1 MKLSIALT
9 TNLACYA
16 AVIEPSE
23 STIRDRTIRRRET
36 WSQNQDRKFCIQMT
50 SSPDEDLCEHPQ
62 GDRFDWAGGPIS
74 IHQNGKIVG
83 LMLPETEKYK
93 LCLDYDEVDIE
104 NDVFEFAKTTND
116 GVCITSLIIDGTDIL
131 VGPNVEQP
139 NFWPGFWPN
148 GKQPNFWI
156 DGNENSCTADFVS
169 TQELKIQNNVVFSSE
184 CDKFCIK
191 MTSSPDQLLCEHPKA
206 DHAAWAGDAIS
217 IKQNGYVIGSMESG
231 TRDFEL
237 CLDYDDV
244 DIENDVFEFART
256 TTDGVCI
263 TSLSIDGADVLVG
276 PNNEQ
281 PNFWIDGDDN
291 SCTDDFV
298 STQELIIQNNAVIS
312 SHCDKI
318 CIKMTS
324 SPDEYL
330 CEHPKADHAAWAGGA
345 ISIKQNGQVIGSMK
359 SGTRDFELCLDNEDV
374 DIENDF
380 FEFARTTTDGVCI
393 TSLSID
399 GTDILVG
406 PNNNQPNFWFDGDDN
421 MCTDDFVSTQELI
434 IQNNAVIFSQC
445 PPKLYYE

>member
-1 MKLSIALT
+1 MGNRILSKMKLSIALT

-191 MTSSPDQLLCEHPKA
+191 MTSSNSLEQQPMVFALQVSP
-206 DHAAWAGDAIS
+206 
-217 IKQNGYVIGSMESG
+217 SMEPMSLLVQIMNSPISG
-231 TRDFEL
+231 STG
-237 CLDYDDV
+237 
-244 DIENDVFEFART
+244 T
-256 TTDGVCI
+256 TT
-263 TSLSIDGADVLVG
+263 
-276 PNNEQ
+276 
-281 PNFWIDGDDN
+281 
-291 SCTDDFV
+291 
-298 STQELIIQNNAVIS
+298 AVQ
-312 SHCDKI
+312 
-318 CIKMTS
+318 MTS
-324 SPDEYL
+324 SL
-330 CEHPKADHAAWAGGA
+330 LKNSLFKITLSFHP
-345 ISIKQNGQVIGSMK
+345 IVIKSASK
-359 SGTRDFELCLDNEDV
+359 
-374 DIENDF
+374 
-380 FEFARTTTDGVCI
+380 
-393 TSLSID
+393 
-399 GTDILVG
+399 
-406 PNNNQPNFWFDGDDN
+406 
-421 MCTDDFVSTQELI
+421 
-434 IQNNAVIFSQC
+434 
-445 PPKLYYE
+445 